1 MSESTFYEWKKRFDQ
16 VHLVPESMRQD
27 LSSTRKAQYH
37 LEKLALELEVLRQ
50 CPCGP
55 YASMDEKVSAI
66 KTPPRK
72 QIHNYADI
80 ILIVDL
86 DIGGITHPDKIGFRL
101 VKVPAK
107 KVLEIKSRQWFLMLG
122 FVDRLR
128 NF

>member
-66 KTPPRK
+66 KNPPRK

-86 DIGGITHPDKIGFRL
+86 DIGGITHPDKIGFATSNPISNNL
-101 VKVPAK
+101 
-107 KVLEIKSRQWFLMLG
+107 
-122 FVDRLR
+122 
-128 NF
+128 